1 MRKIV
6 LATSAFA
13 LLLVTHACKKSSSS
27 SSAKTEANLS
37 GSYNLT
43 AAKGVILGQTVNLY
57 DSLPACEKDN
67 VIQLKTGGVANFIDA
82 DSVCSPPSDSTGTW
96 SLSQNTDTIY
106 IGNQNYFINSWDGK
120 TLVLY
125 NNQNFTGIPF
135 PVSVTATLVKQ

>member
-6 LATSAFA
+6 LAA
-13 LLLVTHACKKSSSS
+13 LAIALFPVFNACKKSSSN
-27 SSAKTEANLS
+27 SSARTEANLS

-43 AAKGVILGQTVNLY
+43 AVKGVILGQTINLY
-57 DSLPACEKDN
+57 DSLPVCERDN
-67 VIQLKTGGVANFIDA
+67 VIQLETGGIANFIDA

-96 SLSQNTDTIY
+96 SLSQNTDTLY

-120 TLVLY
+120 TLILN
-125 NNQNFTGIPF
+125 NNQTFTGIPF